1 MLEMFLLWFCDKT
14 CPLEEVQWLFG
25 CWVPA
30 ECTVL
35 WPSSGLISLI
45 FDENFQ
51 NSQDDLIMWDH
62 FIWKLFLPFLLK
74 DHLRQFLKYVYAPD
88 TLAIWN
94 KSERF
99 EKIFEA
105 DFEACLV
112 LCAAMVY
119 NVCGKKHHNLITRD
133 NFLQTEFQTTYSPN
147 PLYSW
152 HCKSKLLQ
160 IYFLRWTFERKVSPF
175 ENETHLGP
183 TDTYKLAD
191 SLIFVLATVLE

>member
-74 DHLRQFLKYVYAPD
+74 DHLRQFLKYVYAPN

-94 KSERF
+94 KSERL

-105 DFEACLV
+105 DSFDPLV
-112 LCAAMVY
+112 WFCVLQWCTMFV
-119 NVCGKKHHNLITRD
+119 GKNTTTLSQETTFCRQNFRQHIHQTHCTPDTVNQNCFKFTVSTELLSEKCHLLKMKHTWV
-133 NFLQTEFQTTYSPN
+133 
-147 PLYSW
+147 PLT
-152 HCKSKLLQ
+152 L
-160 IYFLRWTFERKVSPF
+160 T
-175 ENETHLGP
+175 N
-183 TDTYKLAD
+183 
-191 SLIFVLATVLE
+191 